1 VQRYLGVSNLT
12 QGVQV
17 DEADLVAKYAESR
30 CSGARGIG
38 RRSLCH
44 GRQDSDVDDL
54 DVLVHNQGRKY
65 VREVRVVKAKECDAE
80 KD

>member
-1 VQRYLGVSNLT
+1 VQRDLGVGNLT

-38 RRSLCH
+38 RRSSCR
-44 GRQDSDVDDL
+44 GQRDSDADDL
-54 DVLVHNQGRKY
+54 DVLVHK
-65 VREVRVVKAKECDAE
+65 
-80 KD
+80 